1 MIAWGESFK
10 LSGNK
15 KNLGS
20 KGMNSCL
27 VHDFACKVKVILSFS
42 FSFSIH
48 GGVGLFF
55 YFKMFLKYILK
66 LF

>member
-42 FSFSIH
+42 VH
-48 GGVGLFF
+48 GGVGLFL
-55 YFKMFLKYILK
+55 YFKMFLK
-66 LF
+66 FFF